1 MQFISSDTSVWIDF
15 SIINK
20 TELPFRLP
28 YTYIMNKD
36 AVEDEILSPPGLGS
50 ELISYGLVPVEITI
64 EEFFLAQR
72 YGTIYNKL
80 SNYDRIALAIAKNRK
95 IILLTGDGALR
106 KAAIQ
111 EEVTIMGTLG
121 ILDQLRE
128 TGLIN
133 AAELRTCLEE
143 LNALNGGVV
152 RLPRAEL
159 ERRLALL
166 SK

>member
-1 MQFISSDTSVWIDF
+1 M
-15 SIINK
+15 
-20 TELPFRLP
+20 
-28 YTYIMNKD
+28 
-36 AVEDEILSPPGLGS
+36 
-50 ELISYGLVPVEITI
+50 
-64 EEFFLAQR
+64 
-72 YGTIYNKL
+72 
-80 SNYDRIALAIAKNRK
+80 
-95 IILLTGDGALR
+95 TGDGALR

-111 EEVTIMGTLG
+111 EGVTIMGTLG

-133 AAELRTCLEE
+133 AAELRICLEE